1 MYLLQAMISVFFF
14 ENLTKKRKSASQ
26 NDWSL
31 YQIKKNPQEYINTL
45 NFVSVFYCGICC
57 GLLGVVKIMIYNHTR
72 DGHYEPSRNVGIC
85 VFFFKILFFI
95 LFFGGRSQNIKNT
108 MNTIL
113 KLQIPTKNKK
123 KISQKDTNENPDI
136 I

>member
-1 MYLLQAMISVFFF
+1 MYVFTSGNDFSFFFF

-31 YQIKKNPQEYINTL
+31 YQIKKPQEYKNTP
-45 NFVSVFYCGICC
+45 NSVSAFYCGICC

-85 VFFFKILFFI
+85 VFFFKI
-95 LFFGGRSQNIKNT
+95 FGGRSQNIKNT
-108 MNTIL
+108 MNTTL